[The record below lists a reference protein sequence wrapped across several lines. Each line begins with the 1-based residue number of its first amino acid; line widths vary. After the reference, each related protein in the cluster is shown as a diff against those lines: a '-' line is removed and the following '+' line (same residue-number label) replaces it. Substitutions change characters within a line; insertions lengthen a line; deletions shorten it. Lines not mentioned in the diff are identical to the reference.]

1 MDKRNRNIIALGLL
15 TIVAAV
21 VFFWGLYFLLGNTA
35 LRGGTELTLA
45 LDDGGGVKRGDRVHV
60 QGVEVGNVQSVRL
73 NDAGGVSAR
82 IRVDG
87 EIVLPADTRAA
98 IAGDVF
104 GAHVVELRPG
114 KALVRLERGDTIY
127 GVADPGP
134 LQLAAEL
141 GEQASEL
148 LTSADSLLSPDMIA
162 NVRAT
167 AEVLPTSALELRAVF
182 GELREASAALR
193 RTIENVEQARTGDQ
207 LAGAVLHVE
216 RSADALA
223 SAAGAI
229 ERSFGSLDAV
239 LTKIDGGH
247 GTLGLLVND
256 STLYVQLSETLRE
269 MGALATDVRER
280 PGRYISLRLF

>member
-1 MDKRNRNIIALGLL
+1 M
-15 TIVAAV
+15 AA
-21 VFFWGLYFLLGNTA
+21 G
-35 LRGGTELTLA
+35 
-45 LDDGGGVKRGDRVHV
+45 
-60 QGVEVGNVQSVRL
+60 
-73 NDAGGVSAR
+73 
-82 IRVDG
+82 
-87 EIVLPADTRAA
+87 
-98 IAGDVF
+98 
-104 GAHVVELRPG
+104 
-114 KALVRLERGDTIY
+114 
-127 GVADPGP
+127 
-134 LQLAAEL
+134 L

-207 LAGAVLHVE
+207 LAGAVLQVE

>member
-87 EIVLPADTRAA
+87 DIVLPADTRAA

-104 GAHVVELRPG
+104 GAHIVELRPG
-114 KALVRLERGDTIY
+114 KALVRLERGDTIH

-134 LQLAAEL
+134 LQLAAGL

-148 LTSADSLLSPDMIA
+148 LTSADSLLSPAMIA

-207 LAGAVLHVE
+207 LAGAVLQVE

>member
-87 EIVLPADTRAA
+87 DIVLPADTRAA

-134 LQLAAEL
+134 LQLAAGL

-167 AEVLPTSALELRAVF
+167 AEVLPASALELRAVF

-207 LAGAVLHVE
+207 LAGAVLQVE